1 MDVRAPLYL
10 LLTLLGALGVDANA
24 QGTSTPT
31 KAAAL
36 TLPAVATKPAKKERP
51 KILGWGGPAA
61 GPTLTGDP
69 ELIFTFD
76 DGPDPKRTPFVLDAL
91 AAHHI
96 HAIFFMVGKRLEDPG
111 AQAVV
116 DRILRE
122 GHIIANHSW
131 SHQDLCHIKDEQR
144 ANDEIDKGKQ
154 LIEGDAK
161 METVWFRVP
170 YGVRCER
177 VDNLLAARG
186 LQHFHWDLDPKEW
199 KHNNAKRAIDY
210 VEKNVGKIQGRNVL
224 LMHDIKQATV
234 EALPVILDWLEQ
246 ENARR
251 LELRI
256 RRIRI
261 IQSYE
266 LAAERLPPGLVDWLG
281 QVAPDRQGL
290 VNAVASV
297 LP

>member
-1 MDVRAPLYL
+1 MYVRAPLL
-10 LLTLLGALGVDANA
+10 LLLALAGAAEA
-24 QGTSTPT
+24 QGTT
-31 KAAAL
+31 
-36 TLPAVATKPAKKERP
+36 AVATKALPAVPKKKP
-51 KILGWGGPAA
+51 ILGWAGPAA

-96 HAIFFMVGKRLEDPG
+96 HAIFFMVGRRLEDPN

-131 SHQDLCHIKDEQR
+131 THQDLCQLKDEQR
-144 ANDEIDKGKQ
+144 ARDEIDKGKQ
-154 LIEGDAK
+154 LIEAAAK
-161 METVWFRVP
+161 MQTVWFRVP

-177 VDNLLAARG
+177 VDELLAERG

-199 KHNNAKRAIDY
+199 KHGNVKKTIEY

-224 LMHDIKQATV
+224 LMHDIKKATV
-234 EALPVILDWLEQ
+234 EALPVILDWLDQ

-256 RRIRI
+256 RRIRV

-281 QVAPDRQGL
+281 QIAPDRQAL
-290 VNAVASV
+290 VSAVASV

>member
-1 MDVRAPLYL
+1 ML
-10 LLTLLGALGVDANA
+10 LALLGTADA
-24 QGTSTPT
+24 QGTVATS
-31 KAAAL
+31 A
-36 TLPAVATKPAKKERP
+36 LPATTALKKKEKP
-51 KILGWGGPAA
+51 KILGWAGPAA

-91 AAHHI
+91 KAHHI
-96 HAIFFMVGKRLEDPG
+96 HAIFFQVGKRFEDKG
-111 AQAVV
+111 AQAVE
-116 DRILRE
+116 DRILAE

-154 LIEGDAK
+154 LIEGAAK
-161 METVWFRVP
+161 MQTVWFRVP

-199 KHNNAKRAIDY
+199 KHNNAKKAIEY
-210 VEKNVGKIQGRNVL
+210 VEKNLGKIQGRNVL

-234 EALPVILDWLEQ
+234 EALPVVLDWLEQ

-256 RRIRI
+256 RRIRV

-281 QVAPDRQGL
+281 QIAPDRQSL